1 MSEIVKR
8 STSGENHTSTLLSKL
23 PQQFDSCSATRHV
36 QKDIPHPFLRVTHRQ
51 DTEIYVVVVEH
62 QPFLITGALE
72 LADVYK

>member
-8 STSGENHTSTLLSKL
+8 SRSGENHTSTLLSKL

-36 QKDIPHPFLRVTHRQ
+36 QKDIPHPFLRVTHQ

-62 QPFLITGALE
+62 QPFLIPGALE
-72 LADVYK
+72 HADVYK